1 MKETSEQ
8 RKTWGS
14 PSPPSVTHQTEHP
27 QEQSLIDKYARG
39 GSFVPVE
46 GQAAGGHPSERM
58 PSLGSL
64 TLPHSWK
71 YVPFL
76 KLSVISTCASLVQS
90 FAMKLKNLH
99 TKAKEMAQWLRAGTV
114 LGDDLSTVLR
124 THIRC
129 SEPL

>member
-1 MKETSEQ
+1 M
-8 RKTWGS
+8 
-14 PSPPSVTHQTEHP
+14 
-27 QEQSLIDKYARG
+27 
-39 GSFVPVE
+39 E

-64 TLPHSWK
+64 TLSHSWK
-71 YVPFL
+71 YIPFL
-76 KLSVISTCASLVQS
+76 KLSVVSTCASLVPS
-90 FAMKLKNLH
+90 FAMKLKNLD
-99 TKAKEMAQWLRAGTV
+99 TKAKKMAQWLRAGTV